1 MSGWSV
7 EMSCRAMFLAAL
19 MGILS
24 CSSPAKAK
32 KEPVSAPTSLQQFL
46 QRVQGQSM
54 PSATSLGSL
63 WPLEGSQLTDLATDY
78 KARRLNDIVVIRI
91 VEQTLAQASG
101 NVTGQRDFSS
111 DSAVTGILGKSST
124 ASVNPLYA
132 LNSGSSLKGTGTAN
146 SQSLLQATL
155 AGRVVAVLPNSY
167 LVVEAERRVSF
178 NQQTQTIVMRGVVR
192 PGDIAAD
199 NSVPST
205 SLSDLELEMK
215 GKGVISDAVRQPN
228 LFMRLLMRIAN
239 F

>member
-1 MSGWSV
+1 MTY
-7 EMSCRAMFLAAL
+7 RALSLAVLACVATY
-19 MGILS
+19 GIA
-24 CSSPAKAK
+24 AKAK
-32 KEPVSAPTSLQQFL
+32 KPPVSSLTPLQQFV
-46 QRVQGQSM
+46 QRVQGQPVASVM
-54 PSATSLGSL
+54 SLGSL
-63 WPLEGSQLTDLATDY
+63 WPLGGSQLTDLATDY
-78 KARRLNDIVVIRI
+78 KARHLNDLVVIRI

-111 DSAVTGILGKSST
+111 NSAITGILGKSST

-132 LNSGSSLKGTGTAN
+132 LNSGSNLKGTGTAN

-155 AGRVVAVLPNSY
+155 AGRVVAVLPNGY
-167 LVVEAERRVSF
+167 LVVEAERQVSF
-178 NQQTQTIVMRGVVR
+178 NQQAQTIVLRGVVR

-205 SLSDLELEMK
+205 FLSDLELEMK

-228 LFMRLLMRIAN
+228 LFMRLLMKIAN

>member
-1 MSGWSV
+1 MV
-7 EMSCRAMFLAAL
+7 IRTICAAVL
-19 MGILS
+19 TLLFV
-24 CSSPAKAK
+24 CSATAKAK
-32 KEPVSAPTSLQQFL
+32 KQPVVTPSSLQQFVE
-46 QRVQGQSM
+46 RVQGQPVAAVAS
-54 PSATSLGSL
+54 PGSL
-63 WPLEGSQLTDLATDY
+63 WPLAGSTLTDLATDY
-78 KARRLNDIVVIRI
+78 KARHLNDLVVIRI

-101 NVTGQRDFSS
+101 NVTGQRDFASN
-111 DSAVTGILGKSST
+111 SAITGILGKTST

-155 AGRVVAVLPNSY
+155 AGRVMAVLPNGY
-167 LVVEAERRVSF
+167 LVVEAERQVSF
-178 NQQTQTIVMRGVVR
+178 NQQAQTIVLRGVLR

-215 GKGVISDAVRQPN
+215 GKGVITDAVRQPN
-228 LFMRLLMRIAN
+228 LFMRLLMKIAN

>member
-1 MSGWSV
+1 MIP
-7 EMSCRAMFLAAL
+7 RAIAVAVLACFVTCCG
-19 MGILS
+19 M
-24 CSSPAKAK
+24 AKTK
-32 KEPVSAPTSLQQFL
+32 KLPVSSLTPLQQFL
-46 QRVQGQSM
+46 QRVQGQPV
-54 PSATSLGSL
+54 PSETSLGSL
-63 WPLEGSQLTDLATDY
+63 WPLAGSQLTDLATDY
-78 KARRLNDIVVIRI
+78 KARHLNDIVVIRI

-111 DSAVTGILGKSST
+111 NSAITGILGKSST

-132 LNSGSSLKGTGTAN
+132 LNSGSNLKGTGTAN

-167 LVVEAERRVSF
+167 LVVEAERQVSF
-178 NQQTQTIVMRGVVR
+178 NQQTQTIVLRGVVR
-192 PGDIAAD
+192 PGDIASD
-199 NSVPST
+199 DSVLST

-228 LFMRLLMRIAN
+228 LFMRLLMKIAN